1 MSRIIDPLEQFFD
14 DAGDPLVNGLLY
26 FYETGTNTPLDTF
39 ADVNLTPSLKNE
51 NPLPL
56 TGAGRCPNAYGYDRL
71 YRVVLKTSAG
81 VQILQ
86 RDNVGSFGAEGAF
99 ASWIYDKTYL
109 KGQLITYNYKY
120 YKSEFDGNKGNIPD
134 SSTQWSEIKFIQE
147 YQSGVTY
154 TDEIVQSNGLIY
166 RSLKVANLGNAPVSS
181 PNWWEP
187 VGSIPYYANSR
198 QYAQYER
205 VYVGATVY
213 ISQQN
218 ANLNHDP
225 VTDTTYTWWKPEY
238 RVNLEANPQLTKVK
252 YLSGGGA
259 LFAEWDNWITDSGS
273 YAIPAANT
281 VAANTA
287 LLVTKPDKYRT
298 NTPTVTPSGGDY
310 FEWSGA
316 NDFAGIQ
323 LLTSKIE
330 VLKFISNGSNGWRIG

>member
-14 DAGDPLVNGLLY
+14 DAGNPLIDGLFY

-39 ADVNLTPSLKNE
+39 ADVNLDTVNP

-56 TGAGRCPNAYGYDRL
+56 TAAGRCPNAYGYNRL
-71 YRVVLKTSAG
+71 YRVVVKTSDN

-86 RDNVGSFGAEGAF
+86 RDNVGSFSAESALS
-99 ASWIYDKTYL
+99 SWIYDKTYL
-109 KGQLITYNYKY
+109 KGELVTYNYKY
-120 YKSEFDGNKGNIPD
+120 YKSEVNGNKGNIPD
-134 SSTQWSEIKFIQE
+134 AASQWSEVKFIQE

-154 TDEIVQSNGLIY
+154 TDEIVQDNGLIY
-166 RSLKVANLGNAPVSS
+166 RSLQAANIGHSPASN
-181 PNWWEP
+181 PNWWELI
-187 VGSIPYYANSR
+187 GSIPKWANSR
-198 QYAQYER
+198 TYAQDER
-205 VYVGATVY
+205 VYVGTVVY
-213 ISQQN
+213 VSQQN
-218 ANLNHDP
+218 GNLNHNP
-225 VTDTTYTWWKPEY
+225 VTDTAYVWWKPQS
-238 RVNLEANPQLTKVK
+238 RIDLEANQQLTQVK
-252 YLSGGGA
+252 YLSGGGT
-259 LFAEWDNWITDSGS
+259 LSAEWDNWITDSSS
-273 YAIPAANT
+273 YAVPAANT

-298 NTPTVTPSGGDY
+298 NTPTITPSGGDY